1 MKLNSLNRESIGGAH
16 ALDLKTYLYITPVAV
31 LLSPLLFADIS
42 DRRVATLWLVSSAMA
57 YGVLLAWIA
66 LARHQSTSTGRN
78 ERIRT
83 SDPLLPKQVRY
94 QAAPHS
100 VTLLAYRSRADKRT
114 VARSNALKRNPSL
127 CSFEI
132 REALRNCLRP
142 ASKLT
147 GLKHLVAGTG
157 FEPVTFGL

>member
-1 MKLNSLNRESIGGAH
+1 MYGFLR
-16 ALDLKTYLYITPVAV
+16 T
-31 LLSPLLFADIS
+31 LLSRIS
-42 DRRVATLWLVSSAMA
+42 CTALKSPHGTHAVRRS
-57 YGVLLAWIA
+57 
-66 LARHQSTSTGRN
+66 STSTGRN

-132 REALRNCLRP
+132 RETPQIKRGPVLRLVLFN
-142 ASKLT
+142 
-147 GLKHLVAGTG
+147 LVAGTG

>member
-1 MKLNSLNRESIGGAH
+1 MKSPLG
-16 ALDLKTYLYITPVAV
+16 TPVV
-31 LLSPLLFADIS
+31 
-42 DRRVATLWLVSSAMA
+42 
-57 YGVLLAWIA
+57 
-66 LARHQSTSTGRN
+66 RHQSTSAGRN

-127 CSFEI
+127 RSFYI
-132 REALRNCLRP
+132 RETPQIKRGPVLRLVLFN
-142 ASKLT
+142 
-147 GLKHLVAGTG
+147 LVAGTG

>member
-57 YGVLLAWIA
+57 YGVLVAWIA

-100 VTLLAYRSRADKRT
+100 VTPSAYRSRADKRT

-132 REALRNCLRP
+132 RETPQIKRGPVLRLV
-142 ASKLT
+142 LF
-147 GLKHLVAGTG
+147 HLVAGTG